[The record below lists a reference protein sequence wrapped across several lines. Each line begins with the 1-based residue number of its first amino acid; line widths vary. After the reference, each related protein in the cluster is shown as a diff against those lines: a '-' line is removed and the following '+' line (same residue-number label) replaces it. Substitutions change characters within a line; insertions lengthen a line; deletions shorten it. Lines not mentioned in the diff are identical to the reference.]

1 MALTAACIGLTAL
14 LTVTGCSKENPVE
27 PEPEPAPAAGELA
40 GFICPPYTLDRN
52 EIIDSV
58 LDLVKTLLPISTDD
72 ESILKSLL
80 ASLFRHDVTVAKV
93 EYYTTGVDGST
104 VKASGAILWPS
115 EVTASGRY
123 DRIVSVTHGTVDI
136 DSAPTTETLPVE
148 TICSVFHKTKNQI
161 VLIADYLGYGSSRT
175 ADLQHPYLHTELTG
189 KTCADLLEAA
199 QSYISDS
206 LRFVPSDPRDPI
218 QLCGYSQG
226 GHGAIATLF
235 ELQKRGMADRVTRV
249 DAGAGPQDLM
259 AMEQALVG
267 MKGEP
272 YNTMGYL
279 AYFFRGII
287 YGNSLDVDPENI
299 YAPEVFQENADGI
312 VPYDLFSTAMLST
325 WHQAL
330 GTDVTKV
337 LHADFFDENPAV
349 TASDDVK
356 TILATIDEISNVN
369 FAVPSN
375 PSIITFYHSPLD
387 DQVPYICSVNA
398 HEKWPGSSFVNLSL
412 GAGDHATCL
421 LEYSFRLLD
430 DNEAAIW
437 TNISTS
443 LQSFSGAK

>member
-1 MALTAACIGLTAL
+1 MGLIML
-14 LTVTGCSKENPVE
+14 LAVTGCSPENPVKNE
-27 PEPEPAPAAGELA
+27 PSPVAGQLA
-40 GFICPPYTLDRN
+40 GFICPPYTVSQN
-52 EIIDSV
+52 EIIDSA
-58 LDLVKTLLPISTDD
+58 LDLVKTLMPVSKDD
-72 ESILKSLL
+72 ESKLQLLL
-80 ASLFRHDVTVAKV
+80 ASLLNRDVTVSKV
-93 EYYTTGVDGST
+93 EYYTTGVDGSI
-104 VKASGAILWPS
+104 VKASGVILWPTA
-115 EVTASGRY
+115 VTESGRY
-123 DRIVSVTHGTVDI
+123 DRIVSVTHSTVDI
-136 DSAPTTETLPVE
+136 DNAPTTEKLPIE
-148 TICSVFHKTKNQI
+148 AICPVFHKTKNQI
-161 VLIADYLGYGSSRT
+161 VLMADYLGYGSSRT

-206 LRFVPSDPRDPI
+206 LHFAPSDPRDPI

-226 GHGAIATLF
+226 GHGTIATLF
-235 ELQKRGMADRVTRV
+235 ELQKRGIADRVTRV

-267 MKGEP
+267 MEGES

-287 YGNSLDVDPENI
+287 YGNSLNVNPGNI

-337 LHADFFDENPAV
+337 LHADFFDEHPAV
-349 TASDDVK
+349 TANDDVK

-369 FAVPSN
+369 YGTPDR

-387 DQVPYICSVNA
+387 DQVPYICSVHA
-398 HEKWPGSSFVNLSL
+398 HEKWPGSTFVDLSL

-430 DNEAAIW
+430 DNKADVWANFSSLLQTLAGGAA
-437 TNISTS
+437 SP
-443 LQSFSGAK
+443 SGEN